1 MDFTAQAQAV
11 SDAQSQLD
19 KATAS
24 ATAAD
29 AANIQA
35 QQDMQAARAT
45 LTAATDALNAA
56 MAAGAQAGPVGTYST
71 VDQLLQKERFA
82 GKSACIDF
90 VKANP
95 TCAEADAI
103 AAWTAA
109 GIAATGLTALIVP
122 AATYEA
128 MFEQNLLALK
138 LIPEATW
145 ANLQA
150 WMVATDKTIIMES

>member
-1 MDFTAQAQAV
+1 MDYTAQVQAV
-11 SDAQSQLD
+11 ADAQTQVD
-19 KATAS
+19 KMTAAAVAADQANQQAIQNLQGARSILATAK
-24 ATAAD
+24 D
-29 AANIQA
+29 
-35 QQDMQAARAT
+35 T
-45 LTAATDALNAA
+45 LNTA
-56 MAAGAQAGPVGTYST
+56 MAAGGTVGTYST

>member
-1 MDFTAQAQAV
+1 MDYTAQVQAV
-11 SDAQSQLD
+11 ADAQTQVD
-19 KATAS
+19 KMTAAAVAADQANQQAIQNLQGARSILATAK
-24 ATAAD
+24 D
-29 AANIQA
+29 
-35 QQDMQAARAT
+35 T
-45 LTAATDALNAA
+45 LNTA
-56 MAAGAQAGPVGTYST
+56 MAAGGTVGTYST

-122 AATYEA
+122 AQTYEA